1 MPPAPTPAAAAAAG
15 PLGPAVTGPADL
27 EREAGVAR
35 LFELHYSS
43 MLRLAVL
50 LGADDPENVVAEA
63 YYQIYRKWRRLK
75 DVAAAEAYLRS
86 TVCNLT
92 RMRIRHLQVARRHEE
107 RPPAPA
113 DEIVASAENTALLH
127 DDQRVLLDALQHL
140 PARQREALVLRH
152 WLGLKES
159 EIAAAM
165 GISRG
170 SVKTQGLA
178 RDRRAHPGDGGAAMT
193 HRFCYSVA
201 WHRPGPHG
209 PRAGPAASAG
219 RRPHRTGTPGR
230 PAGLGRR
237 GAARPGRL
245 PHGPR
250 RVAAPRTQ
258 AAAGPHRAR
267 RGGVRAGHADRP
279 VGAQPGPGEPRRDLQ
294 RRRRGGG
301 RRPVTPPA
309 PAL

>member
-1 MPPAPTPAAAAAAG
+1 MRRRQQARTTLTPAPAAPVPAPAPPPATAPAA
-15 PLGPAVTGPADL
+15 PLRPAVTDPDDV

-63 YYQIYRKWRRLK
+63 YYQIYRRWRRLK

-92 RMRIRHLQVARRHEE
+92 RMRIRHLQVARRHEQ

-113 DEIVASAENTALLH
+113 DETVASAENTALLH
-127 DDQRVLLDALQHL
+127 DDQRVLIDALQHL

-170 SVKTQGLA
+170 SVKTHTSRGI
-178 RDRRAHPGDGGAAMT
+178 AA
-193 HRFCYSVA
+193 
-201 WHRPGPHG
+201 
-209 PRAGPAASAG
+209 
-219 RRPHRTGTPGR
+219 
-230 PAGLGRR
+230 L
-237 GAARPGRL
+237 
-245 PHGPR
+245 
-250 RVAAPRTQ
+250 TQ
-258 AAAGPHRAR
+258 AMEAR
-267 RGGVRAGHADRP
+267 R
-279 VGAQPGPGEPRRDLQ
+279 
-294 RRRRGGG
+294 
-301 RRPVTPPA
+301 
-309 PAL
+309 

>member
-1 MPPAPTPAAAAAAG
+1 MRRRQQSRTALSPAPAPAPPSPPPAAVPAG
-15 PLGPAVTGPADL
+15 PLGPAVGDPADL

-113 DEIVASAENTALLH
+113 DETVASAENTALLH
-127 DDQRVLLDALQHL
+127 DDQRVLIDALQHL

-170 SVKTQGLA
+170 SVKTHTSRGI
-178 RDRRAHPGDGGAAMT
+178 AA
-193 HRFCYSVA
+193 
-201 WHRPGPHG
+201 
-209 PRAGPAASAG
+209 
-219 RRPHRTGTPGR
+219 
-230 PAGLGRR
+230 L
-237 GAARPGRL
+237 
-245 PHGPR
+245 
-250 RVAAPRTQ
+250 TQ
-258 AAAGPHRAR
+258 AMEAR
-267 RGGVRAGHADRP
+267 R
-279 VGAQPGPGEPRRDLQ
+279 
-294 RRRRGGG
+294 
-301 RRPVTPPA
+301 
-309 PAL
+309 

>member
-1 MPPAPTPAAAAAAG
+1 MRRRQQARTTLTPAPAAPVPAPAPAPPPATAPAA
-15 PLGPAVTGPADL
+15 PLRPAVGDPADL

-63 YYQIYRKWRRLK
+63 YYQIYRRWRRLK

-92 RMRIRHLQVARRHEE
+92 RMRIRHLQVARRHEQ

-113 DEIVASAENTALLH
+113 DETVASAENTALLH
-127 DDQRVLLDALQHL
+127 DDQRVLIDALQHL

-170 SVKTQGLA
+170 SVKTHTSRGI
-178 RDRRAHPGDGGAAMT
+178 AA
-193 HRFCYSVA
+193 
-201 WHRPGPHG
+201 
-209 PRAGPAASAG
+209 
-219 RRPHRTGTPGR
+219 
-230 PAGLGRR
+230 L
-237 GAARPGRL
+237 
-245 PHGPR
+245 
-250 RVAAPRTQ
+250 TQ
-258 AAAGPHRAR
+258 AMEAR
-267 RGGVRAGHADRP
+267 R
-279 VGAQPGPGEPRRDLQ
+279 
-294 RRRRGGG
+294 
-301 RRPVTPPA
+301 
-309 PAL
+309 